1 LFLNVKIKQN
11 EKGGIFMSEK
21 IISILKFAIAREKE
35 GVSFYEEKL
44 ARAKTDEVKD
54 ILEKLR
60 DMEKD
65 HVNYIREALEKAGR
79 GDEIVLEELKEPR
92 IFENRESVELKG
104 FDINDIVGDI
114 AILRMGY
121 LIEKDFED
129 FYDDLAEKT
138 EAEPARKLL
147 LHLSTW
153 ENEHKNSLLDLYN
166 SLMKEYWNIQGFTP
180 LF

>member
-1 LFLNVKIKQN
+1 
-11 EKGGIFMSEK
+11 MSEK
-21 IISILKFAIAREKE
+21 IISVLKFAMAREKE

-44 ARAKTDEVKD
+44 ERAKMDEVKD

-65 HVNYIREALEKAGR
+65 HVKYIRKALEKAGR
-79 GDEIVLEELKEPR
+79 GDEIVIEELKEPK
-92 IFENRESVELKG
+92 IFEDREKIELKG
-104 FDINDIVGDI
+104 FDINDMVGDI

-129 FYDDLAEKT
+129 FYNDLAEKT
-138 EAEPARKLL
+138 EDESARKMLL
-147 LHLSTW
+147 QLSSW

-166 SLMKEYWNIQGFTP
+166 FLMKEYWNTQGFTP